1 MQFNTLNPLLIG
13 QLAYLTKGTAA
24 SLATPA
30 KIKIK
35 IKILRT
41 FRRINFFKHI
51 YFKNI
56 AFIPQTLLL

>member
-35 IKILRT
+35 ILRT
-41 FRRINFFKHI
+41 VRRIKFFEHI
-51 YFKNI
+51 YLKNI